1 MMRQQKTLGDV
12 AKRVL
17 LNAMR
22 FLLLPLLGAFC
33 LTLSAQD
40 VDGARELALGDQCY
54 EQKKYQEA
62 FEHYTKASETGN
74 AQAQYL
80 VGSAYYTGEG
90 TYRDYA
96 SAVTW
101 LSVQQRRTMPRHN
114 IIWRIA
120 TCMVEVYL
128 ATMTVPSNFL
138 CSQLRISWQKH
149 NSP

>member
-1 MMRQQKTLGDV
+1 MMKQQKTLGDV

-40 VDGARELALGDQCY
+40 VDGTRELALGDQCY

-101 LSVQQRRTMPRHN
+101 FKRAAKKNHAKAQYNLAYFLIESVLWLFEKTLKRALYIDVCTGKDIFR
-114 IIWRIA
+114 
-120 TCMVEVYL
+120 
-128 ATMTVPSNFL
+128 
-138 CSQLRISWQKH
+138 
-149 NSP
+149 